1 MKQKYTK
8 MLLRQNG
15 WKGVENMRHKMGL
28 YNEPFQSIQ
37 FGKKVFEVRLYDKKR
52 QQIKQGDE
60 IVFTNLMTAET
71 MIVKVTEVK
80 RYESFKEMY
89 EQIDK
94 KLFDRENVSLEEML
108 ESTYKI
114 YTKEQEKEWGTVAIG
129 VEVIK

>member
-1 MKQKYTK
+1 
-8 MLLRQNG
+8 
-15 WKGVENMRHKMGL
+15 MRHKMGL
-28 YNEPFQSIQ
+28 YNEPFQSIYS
-37 FGKKVFEVRLYDKKR
+37 GEKVFEVRLYDKKR
-52 QQIKQGDE
+52 QQIKHGDE

-71 MIVKVTEVK
+71 IIVKVTEVK

-89 EQIDK
+89 EQIDE